1 MSGALVD
8 LVAKGVQDAYL
19 TGNPE
24 VSFFRQKYS
33 RHTNFAMKPVK
44 LVPQGTVGANSEIS
58 IKIPNKG
65 DLLSYIWI
73 DLNDDDLGQANSI
86 INANS
91 TNPAIFELYIGGQL
105 IDRQDATFMALH
117 WNKFLA
123 DSGAKAMIAS
133 ATNTNDATVRQNVLS
148 GSLVPLHFFFC
159 DSSPLPL
166 VALQYHEVEIKV
178 KFSSKVGSPTLG
190 YNFYANY
197 VMLDTHEREWFVNND
212 HELLIEQVQRIPV
225 TTGNDSNPVF
235 DLSLLNHPVKSLMWT
250 NPTEDR
256 YFISGGAMIYLN
268 GTALFND
275 EMPDKFFTYVQPYY
289 HCENGSELL
298 KGGFGGGGGY
308 SMKMY
313 SFAQKVSKHI
323 PTGTCN
329 FSRLDNAE
337 LKIRGQVNGTVNNV
351 YLNAVNF
358 NILRIKKGMAGVA
371 FSN

>member
-19 TGNPE
+19 TGDPQ

-44 LVPQGTVGANSEIS
+44 LIPIGTVGANNEVS

-65 DLLSYIWI
+65 DLLSYIWL
-73 DLNDDDLGQANSI
+73 DLKSTTVGGDG
-86 INANS
+86 INADTTS
-91 TNPAIFELYIGGQL
+91 PAIFELYIGGQL
-105 IDRQDATFMALH
+105 IDRQDATFMVLQ
-117 WNKFLA
+117 WQKFLV
-123 DSGAKAMIAS
+123 DSGAKAMAISGNAIGDGS
-133 ATNTNDATVRQNVLS
+133 FRNKVLLS
-148 GSLVPLHFFFC
+148 NFLPLHFFFC
-159 DSSPLPL
+159 DNTPLPL
-166 VALQYHEVEIKV
+166 VALQYHEVEIKI
-178 KFSSKVGSPTLG
+178 KFSSSAPG
-190 YNFYANY
+190 NIDFYANY
-197 VMLDTHEREWFVNND
+197 VMLDTDERDWFVNND

-225 TTGNDSNPVF
+225 TSGNSTNPVF
-235 DLSLLNHPVKSLMWT
+235 DLSLLNHPVKCLLWT
-250 NPTEDR
+250 DPTIDT
-256 YFISGGAMIYLN
+256 YNTGNVMIYLN

-275 EMPDKFFTYVQPYY
+275 DMPDKYFAHVQGYY
-289 HCENGSELL
+289 HSEHASELL
-298 KGGFGGGGGY
+298 KGGSGDVGGY

-313 SFAQKVSKHI
+313 SFAQKASKHI

-337 LKIRGQVNGTVNNV
+337 MKIKSQTSTNDV

-358 NILRIKKGMAGVA
+358 NVLRIKKGMAGLA

>member
-44 LVPQGTVGANSEIS
+44 LVPQGTAGANSEIS

-65 DLLSYIWI
+65 DLLSYIWL
-73 DLNDDDLGQANSI
+73 DLTQTTVGGNGF
-86 INANS
+86 NADTS
-91 TNPAIFELYIGGQL
+91 NPAIFELYIGGQL

-117 WNKFLA
+117 WQKFLA
-123 DSGAKAMIAS
+123 DSGAKAMPMNVDEGDNAIRDQIFAS
-133 ATNTNDATVRQNVLS
+133 TIL
-148 GSLVPLHFFFC
+148 PLHFFFC

-166 VALQYHEVEIKV
+166 VALQYHEVEIKI
-178 KFSSKVGSPTLG
+178 KFSSGDPGVV
-190 YNFYANY
+190 NAYANY
-197 VMLDTHEREWFVNND
+197 IMLDTHEREWFVNND

-235 DLSLLNHPVKSLMWT
+235 DLSLLNHPVKCLLWT
-250 NPTEDR
+250 NPTSKSYNTGDV
-256 YFISGGAMIYLN
+256 MIYLN

-275 EMPDKFFTYVQPYY
+275 DMPDKFFTYVQGYY
-289 HCENGSELL
+289 HSEHGSELL
-298 KGGFGGGGGY
+298 KGKSGTEGGY

>member
-44 LVPQGTVGANSEIS
+44 LVPLGSVGANSEVTL
-58 IKIPNKG
+58 KIPNKG
-65 DLLSYIWI
+65 DLLSYIWL
-73 DLNDDDLGQANSI
+73 DLKGTSLGGNG
-86 INANS
+86 INANG

-105 IDRQDATFMALH
+105 IDRQDATFMVLQ
-117 WNKFLA
+117 WQKFLV
-123 DSGAKAMIAS
+123 DSGAKAMAIV
-133 ATNTNDATVRQNVLS
+133 NDSEDDSSIRDDILNSTFL
-148 GSLVPLHFFFC
+148 PLHFFFC
-159 DSSPLPL
+159 DNTPLPL
-166 VALQYHEVEIKV
+166 VALQYHEIEIKI
-178 KFSSKVGSPTLG
+178 KFSSTNPVAVD
-190 YNFYANY
+190 FYANY
-197 VMLDTHEREWFVNND
+197 IMLDTDERDWFVNND

-225 TTGNDSNPVF
+225 TSGTDTSPVF
-235 DLSLLNHPVKSLMWT
+235 DLSLLNHPVKCLLWT
-250 NPTEDR
+250 VPTSDK
-256 YFISGGAMIYLN
+256 FNTGDVMIYLN

-275 EMPDKFFTYVQPYY
+275 DMPDKYFAHVQGYY
-289 HCENGSELL
+289 HSEHASELL
-298 KGGFGGGGGY
+298 KGQSDGDGGY

-313 SFAQKVSKHI
+313 SFAQKASKHV

-337 LKIRGQVNGTVNNV
+337 MKMKNVTGGTKSTIF
-351 YLNAVNF
+351 LNAVNF
-358 NILRIKKGMAGVA
+358 NVLRIKKGMAGLA

>member
-19 TGNPE
+19 TGDPQ

-44 LVPQGTVGANSEIS
+44 LIPIGTVGANNEVS

-73 DLNDDDLGQANSI
+73 DLKDDDLGGTNSI
-86 INANS
+86 IGANTS
-91 TNPAIFELYIGGQL
+91 NPAIFELYIGGQL
-105 IDRQDATFMALH
+105 VDRQDATFMVFH
-117 WNKFLA
+117 WQKFLV
-123 DSGAKAMIAS
+123 DSGAKAMAIC
-133 ATNTNDATVRQNVLS
+133 TNSENDVNIRDVISDSTFL
-148 GSLVPLHFFFC
+148 PLHFFFC
-159 DSSPLPL
+159 DNTCLPL
-166 VALQYHEVEIKV
+166 VALQYHEVEIKI
-178 KFSSKVGSPTLG
+178 KFSSSFGSPTLN
-190 YNFYANY
+190 YDFYANY
-197 VMLDTHEREWFVNND
+197 IMLDTDERDWFVNND

-225 TTGNDSNPVF
+225 TSGNDTNPVF
-235 DLSLLNHPVKSLMWT
+235 DLSLLNHPVKSLHWSNVASENFDT
-250 NPTEDR
+250 G
-256 YFISGGAMIYLN
+256 SVMIYLN

-275 EMPDKFFTYVQPYY
+275 DMPDKYFAHVQGYY
-289 HCENGSELL
+289 HSEHASELL
-298 KGGFGGGGGY
+298 KGNSGVSGGY

-313 SFAQKVSKHI
+313 SFAQKASKHI

-337 LKIRGQVNGTVNNV
+337 MKMKNV
-351 YLNAVNF
+351 SSGAVSTIFLNAVNF
-358 NILRIKKGMAGVA
+358 NVLRIKKGMAGLA

>member
-65 DLLSYIWI
+65 DLLSYIWL
-73 DLNDDDLGQANSI
+73 DLTETNIGGNGF
-86 INANS
+86 NAS
-91 TNPAIFELYIGGQL
+91 TTNPAIFELYIGGQL

-117 WNKFLA
+117 WQKFLA
-123 DSGAKAMIAS
+123 DSGAKAMPMDVNESDSIIRDS
-133 ATNTNDATVRQNVLS
+133 IFSSKIL
-148 GSLVPLHFFFC
+148 PLHFFFC
-159 DSSPLPL
+159 DGTPLPL
-166 VALQYHEVEIKV
+166 VALQYHEVEIKI
-178 KFSSKVGSPTLG
+178 KFTSADPGIV
-190 YNFYANY
+190 NAYANY
-197 VMLDTHEREWFVNND
+197 IMIDTHEREWFVNND

-235 DLSLLNHPVKSLMWT
+235 DLSLLNHPVKCLLWT
-250 NPTEDR
+250 NPTVKNYNTGEV
-256 YFISGGAMIYLN
+256 MIYLN

-275 EMPDKFFTYVQPYY
+275 DMPDKYFTYVQGYY
-289 HCENGSELL
+289 HSEHASELL
-298 KGGFGGGGGY
+298 KGKSGNEGGF
-308 SMKMY
+308 SLKMY

-337 LKIRGQVNGTVNNV
+337 MKIKGQTNGTLNNV

-358 NILRIKKGMAGVA
+358 NVLRIKQGMAGLA